1 MITLTV
7 AQIKYAID
15 HCSKIVEQQHY
26 TDEMSKADHKNGF
39 YYDDAL
45 EYEGFFI
52 IPVGDKPQDIDF
64 DYGDTNSGGEVLDQT
79 SPMAPIPDF
88 TENLRADLEQLLN
101 RKQKELAANP
111 A

>member
-1 MITLTV
+1 MIKLTI

-15 HCSKIVEQQHY
+15 HCSKIAEQQHY
-26 TDEMSKADHKNGF
+26 TDEMTEADHEDGF

-52 IPVGDKPQDIDF
+52 IPVGDKPPDIAF

-79 SPMAPIPDF
+79 NPMAPMPDF
-88 TENLRADLEQLLN
+88 TEKLRADLERLLK
-101 RKQKELAANP
+101 RKELAANP
-111 A
+111 T

>member
-1 MITLTV
+1 MIKLTV

-15 HCSKIVEQQHY
+15 NCDEIAEQQYY
-26 TDEMSKADHKNGF
+26 TDEMAKADHESGF

-64 DYGDTNSGGEVLDQT
+64 DYGDTNSDGEVLDQT

-88 TENLRADLEQLLN
+88 TENLRADLERLLK

-111 A
+111 T